1 MGFGELTDMEAQ
13 NLLVVTKCAFAAL
26 AVVVEVVIER
36 LAEEVLARLD
46 QMVYLRVFRIL
57 TKQCK

>member
-1 MGFGELTDMEAQ
+1 MEAQ
-13 NLLVVTKCAFAAL
+13 NLLVITKCAFAAL
-26 AVVVEVVIER
+26 AVVVEVVI
-36 LAEEVLARLD
+36 EVLARLD